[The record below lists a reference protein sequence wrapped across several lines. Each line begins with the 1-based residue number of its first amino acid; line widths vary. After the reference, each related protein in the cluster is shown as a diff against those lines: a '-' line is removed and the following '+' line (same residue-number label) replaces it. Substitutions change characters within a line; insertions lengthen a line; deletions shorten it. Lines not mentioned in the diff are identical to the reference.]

1 MTAVADS
8 NAPAKAV
15 PSRVE
20 RFETVVIGAG
30 QAGLATGYHL
40 AKADAD
46 FVILDRAA
54 TPGESWRTRWD
65 SLQLFTPARYS
76 ALPGMPFPAPPNHL
90 PDKDEVAAYLQQYAT
105 RFELPVRGNATV
117 DALEWVG
124 GRFRLTLGEQRIEA
138 DQVVVATGAFA
149 KPKVPEVATRL
160 APNIRQ
166 LTSLEYRNPF
176 DLPPGPV
183 LVVGA
188 GNSGA
193 QIALEVSRFRKVWL
207 AGRDTGSWPR
217 RVLGRDLFDWI
228 WPVITRLPL
237 DTRLGRRITR
247 GTGGDALIGIP
258 RASLAAAGIVRVG
271 RLESEVEGLPRCGTE
286 VLEPATIIWCTGLAP
301 AHEWIHVPRET
312 PGLHFVGLQ
321 QQRRIASALVGGVGA
336 DAELVAAA
344 VMRGVAAS

>member
-1 MTAVADS
+1 MNTLVEQHASAIA
-8 NAPAKAV
+8 APT
-15 PSRVE
+15 RVE

-30 QAGLATGYHL
+30 QAGLSVGYHL
-40 AKADAD
+40 ARQDAD

-76 ALPGMPFPAPPNHL
+76 SLPGMPFPAPPNHL
-90 PDKDEVAAYLQQYAT
+90 PDKDEVAAYLTAYAA
-105 RFELPVRGNATV
+105 RFELPVRGNAPV
-117 DALEWVG
+117 DALDWDG
-124 GRFRLTLGEQRIEA
+124 TRFRLTLGAQRIEA

-149 KPKVPEVATRL
+149 KPMVPDGASRL
-160 APNIRQ
+160 APRITQ

-176 DLPPGPV
+176 GLPAGPV

-188 GNSGA
+188 GNSGT

-207 AGRDTGSWPR
+207 AGRETGYWPR

-258 RASLAAAGIVRVG
+258 RESIAAAGIVRVG
-271 RLESEVEGLPRCGTE
+271 RFTGATEGMPICGDE
-286 VLEPATIIWCTGLAP
+286 VLEPATIIWCTGLKP
-301 AHEWIHVPRET
+301 VHDWINVSHDT

-344 VMRGVAAS
+344 VMRGVAV

>member
-1 MTAVADS
+1 MLDQLVTA
-8 NAPAKAV
+8 

-40 AKADAD
+40 AKQDAD

-54 TPGESWRTRWD
+54 EPGDSWRTRWD
-65 SLQLFTPARYS
+65 SLKLFTPARYS
-76 ALPGMPFPAPPNHL
+76 SLPGMPFPAPSYHL
-90 PDKDEVAAYLQQYAT
+90 PDKDEVAAYLTAYAN
-105 RFELPVRGNATV
+105 RFDLPVRGNATV
-117 DALEWVG
+117 DSLDWNG
-124 GRFRLTLGEQRIEA
+124 TRFRLTVGEQRIEA

-149 KPKVPEVATRL
+149 QPMIPEGASRL
-160 APNIRQ
+160 APGIMQ
-166 LTSLEYRNPF
+166 LTSQQYQNPF
-176 DLPPGPV
+176 GLPPGPV

-207 AGRDTGSWPR
+207 AGRDTGYLPR

-228 WPVITRLPL
+228 WPVISRLPL

-247 GTGGDALIGIP
+247 GTGGDSLIGIP
-258 RASLAAAGIVRVG
+258 RASLTAAGIVRVG
-271 RLESEVEGLPRCGTE
+271 RFTGEIEGMPICGE
-286 VLEPATIIWCTGLAP
+286 QVLEPATIIWCTGLKP
-301 AHEWIHVPRET
+301 QHDWIRVPRDT

-321 QQRRIASALVGGVGA
+321 QQRRIASALIGGVGA

-344 VMRGVAAS
+344 VMRGAMV

>member
-1 MTAVADS
+1 MSALASSITPMIP
-8 NAPAKAV
+8 APA
-15 PSRVE
+15 RVE

-30 QAGLATGYHL
+30 QAGLSVGYHL
-40 AKADAD
+40 AKQDAD
-46 FVILDRAA
+46 FVILDRGAL
-54 TPGESWRTRWD
+54 PGESWRTRWD
-65 SLQLFTPARYS
+65 SLRLFTPARYS
-76 ALPGMPFPAPPNHL
+76 SLPGMPFPAPPNHL
-90 PDKDEVAAYLQQYAT
+90 PDKDEVAAYLTEYAA
-105 RFELPVRGNATV
+105 RFELPVRGNSPV
-117 DALEWVG
+117 DALDWNG
-124 GRFRLTLGEQRIEA
+124 TRFRLSLGEHRIEA

-149 KPKVPEVATRL
+149 KPMVPEAASRL
-160 APNIRQ
+160 APEILQ
-166 LTSLEYRNPF
+166 LTSQQYRNPF
-176 DLPPGPV
+176 GLPPGPV

-207 AGRDTGSWPR
+207 AGRETGYWPR
-217 RVLGRDLFDWI
+217 RILGRDVFDWI

-258 RASLAAAGIVRVG
+258 RESIPAAGIVRVG
-271 RLESEVEGLPRCGTE
+271 RFTEAVEGMPRCGDT
-286 VLEPATIIWCTGLAP
+286 VLEPATIIWCTGLKP
-301 AHEWIHVPRET
+301 EHSWIHTAHDT

-344 VMRGVAAS
+344 VMRGVAV